1 MSDKNSTAKNS
12 RFENLKKEVGRMR
25 QMPSRGALQN
35 VPRKTTGLQIGDVVS
50 TPKGAGVLKLS
61 NPIMCVV
68 RISGRN
74 ERILSG
80 QIEKL

>member
-1 MSDKNSTAKNS
+1 MNDKNCAERNS
-12 RFENLKKEVGRMR
+12 RFENLKSEAGKMR

-35 VPRKTTGLQIGDVVS
+35 VPRKTTGLQTGDVVS
-50 TPKGAGVLKLS
+50 TPKGAGVLKVS

-80 QIEKL
+80 SIEKL